1 LFLVWETL
9 EIWPTEPKNDWT
21 NGTTIVEVKRKG
33 SNHEVEK
40 ILQILFVLIL
50 SATKFLTAPI
60 TSLNIGFGYLET
72 LTITTLGG
80 LVGVFFFY
88 YLSSVIMLLIAKITG
103 RLSNGKTPKKK
114 RSFTWKN
121 KLIVKIKR
129 EYGLIG
135 LAAVT
140 PIFLSI
146 PLGTF
151 LAARFFHDQKKV
163 LTYLAA
169 SVVVW
174 SVIVSSVVIIF

>member
-1 LFLVWETL
+1 M
-9 EIWPTEPKNDWT
+9 
-21 NGTTIVEVKRKG
+21 
-33 SNHEVEK
+33 EK
-40 ILQILFVLIL
+40 LLQILLVVIL
-50 SATKFLTAPI
+50 SGTKFLTAPI

-72 LTITTLGG
+72 LLITTIGG
-80 LVGVFFFY
+80 VIGVVFFFY
-88 YLSSVIMLLIAKITG
+88 LSAAIMVILQKLTG
-103 RLSNGKTPKKK
+103 RFQNKKSKPQKK
-114 RSFTWKN
+114 RVFTWKN

-135 LAAVT
+135 LAAIT

-163 LTYLAA
+163 LTYLSA
-169 SVVVW
+169 SVIVW

>member
-1 LFLVWETL
+1 L
-9 EIWPTEPKNDWT
+9 
-21 NGTTIVEVKRKG
+21 
-33 SNHEVEK
+33 EK
-40 ILQILFVLIL
+40 ILQILLVVIL

-72 LTITTLGG
+72 LLITSIGG
-80 LVGVFFFY
+80 LIGVFFFF
-88 YLSSVIMLLIAKITG
+88 YLSSAIMLLISK
-103 RLSNGKTPKKK
+103 LSSHQSKKKLSKPKKK
-114 RSFTWKN
+114 FTWKN
-121 KLIVKIKR
+121 KMIIHIKR

-140 PIFLSI
+140 PVLLSI

-151 LAARFFHDQKKV
+151 LAARFFSDKKLV
-163 LTYLAA
+163 IFYLSA

>member
-1 LFLVWETL
+1 M
-9 EIWPTEPKNDWT
+9 
-21 NGTTIVEVKRKG
+21 
-33 SNHEVEK
+33 EK
-40 ILQILFVLIL
+40 VLQILLVVIL

-72 LTITTLGG
+72 LLITTIGG
-80 LVGVFFFY
+80 LIGVVFFFY
-88 YLSSVIMLLIAKITG
+88 LSSAIMLLISKLG
-103 RLSNGKTPKKK
+103 SKWNKKKPSKPKKK
-114 RSFTWKN
+114 FTWKN
-121 KLIVKIKR
+121 KAIVHIKR

-135 LAAVT
+135 LAAIT

-151 LAARFFHDQKKV
+151 LAARFFSDRKLV
-163 LTYLAA
+163 IGYLSA

>member
-1 LFLVWETL
+1 M
-9 EIWPTEPKNDWT
+9 
-21 NGTTIVEVKRKG
+21 
-33 SNHEVEK
+33 EK
-40 ILQILFVLIL
+40 LLQILLVVIL
-50 SATKFLTAPI
+50 SGTKFLTAPI

-72 LTITTLGG
+72 LLITTIGG
-80 LVGVFFFY
+80 VIGVVFFY
-88 YLSSVIMLLIAKITG
+88 YLSAAIMVIIQKLTG
-103 RLSNGKTPKKK
+103 KLGKKK
-114 RSFTWKN
+114 QKPSKKRVFTWKN

-135 LAAVT
+135 LAAIT

-163 LTYLAA
+163 LTYLSA
-169 SVVVW
+169 SVIVW